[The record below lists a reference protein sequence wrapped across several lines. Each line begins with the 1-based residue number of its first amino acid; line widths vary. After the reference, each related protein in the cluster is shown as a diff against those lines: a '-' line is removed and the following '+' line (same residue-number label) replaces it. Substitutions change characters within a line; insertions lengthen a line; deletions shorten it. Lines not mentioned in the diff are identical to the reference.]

1 MRFLVRLGVA
11 IVAALVTIG
20 INTMPPPERI
30 DLNVTDHIRRLVG
43 RSTPSKNVVVIAIDE
58 ASYTELGVGFDKPW
72 PRALHAKLLRR
83 LKELGARS
91 VAFDILFTGPGADP
105 AVDQELIE
113 AFRGTNSIIGV
124 EAIKKTVAK
133 QGGGIVVEEIDQP
146 YDEFRKVTTQALVN
160 LDMNTKDGFI
170 RTFPFPTSD
179 QTKRFPFLAYAA
191 AGVPSTPGMRT
202 PARRDLIK
210 YYGSAREN
218 ARIVSYWEMFEKLA
232 PAEEASFKDA
242 VVFVGLLLR
251 ADTGVAQKDSYL
263 SPFGGEMVFGVEVH
277 ATIAGNLLEQ
287 SWIHRPSRSLELV
300 TVGLLGGVATFIGL
314 SFSPIILASVVGALA
329 IAWLVLSI
337 VSISGNFFVVGASTV
352 LIVLPLGVLVSAM
365 VSYVGARRS
374 EEALRSAF
382 SLYVSPDMV
391 PKLEG
396 GDSALKLGGEKLWLT
411 AVFTDIADFTTITE
425 EMPAEKTSEMLNDY
439 FTEVMDVVFA
449 NQGTLLKFIGDAV
462 FAIWGAP
469 VKIAY
474 HAEMGIK
481 TAMAIQKGVEKFNS
495 SQRYPPLITRVGVH
509 TGPML
514 VGNLGSKKRFDYTA
528 IGDAVNL
535 ASRIEG
541 LNKYFGTTILI
552 SEATRKDAGGF
563 AGAVLVGTVRV
574 KGRREP
580 VSLYSVFDPP
590 LASQV
595 LLDWRNALD
604 LFAKVKPDQAISL
617 FERVSEQEP
626 RLKVACSLYI
636 DKSCTHC
643 QAPPPQGWAGE
654 LDFDVK

>member
-1 MRFLVRLGVA
+1 MRLLVRLGLA
-11 IVAALVTIG
+11 FAAGLITIG
-20 INTMPPPERI
+20 INTAPPTERI

-43 RSTPSKNVVVIAIDE
+43 RSTPTKNVVVVAIDE

-83 LKELGARS
+83 LKELGVRS
-91 VAFDILFTGPGADP
+91 VAFDVLFTGPSADA
-105 AVDQELIE
+105 AVDQELIQ
-113 AFRGTNSIIGV
+113 AFQGVNSIIGV

-146 YDEFRKVTTQALVN
+146 YDEFRRVTTQALVN

-191 AGVPSTPGMRT
+191 AGIPSTPGMRT
-202 PARRDLIK
+202 PAPRDLIK

-218 ARIVSYWEMFEKLA
+218 ARIVSYWEMFEKMA
-232 PAEEASFKDA
+232 PTEEASFKDA

-287 SWIHRPSRSLELV
+287 SWIHRPARGLELAA
-300 TVGLLGGVATFIGL
+300 VGLLGGAATLIGL
-314 SFSPIILASVVGALA
+314 SFSPVILASVVGALA
-329 IAWLVLSI
+329 AGWLVLSI
-337 VSISGNFFVVGASTV
+337 VSISGNFFVAGAATV
-352 LIVLPLGVLVSAM
+352 LILLPLGVLVSAM

-396 GDSALKLGGEKLWLT
+396 GESALKLGGEKLWLT
-411 AVFTDIADFTTITE
+411 AIFTDIADFTTITE
-425 EMPAEKTSEMLNDY
+425 EMPAEKTSEMLNAY
-439 FTEVMDVVFA
+439 FTEVMDVIFA

-469 VKIAY
+469 VKIAN

-541 LNKYFGTTILI
+541 LNKYFGTTILL

-563 AGAVLVGTVRV
+563 AGAVLIGTVRV

-590 LASQV
+590 LSPQV
-595 LLDWRNALD
+595 LSEWKTAMD
-604 LFAKVKPDQAISL
+604 LFSKVKPNEAISVFQRIAAL
-617 FERVSEQEP
+617 EP
-626 RLKVACSLYI
+626 RLAVASSLYI
-636 DKSCTHC
+636 ERSEIHRET
-643 QAPPPQGWAGE
+643 APPQGWDGE

>member
-1 MRFLVRLGVA
+1 
-11 IVAALVTIG
+11 
-20 INTMPPPERI
+20 
-30 DLNVTDHIRRLVG
+30 
-43 RSTPSKNVVVIAIDE
+43 
-58 ASYTELGVGFDKPW
+58 
-72 PRALHAKLLRR
+72 
-83 LKELGARS
+83 
-91 VAFDILFTGPGADP
+91 
-105 AVDQELIE
+105 
-113 AFRGTNSIIGV
+113 
-124 EAIKKTVAK
+124 
-133 QGGGIVVEEIDQP
+133 
-146 YDEFRKVTTQALVN
+146 
-160 LDMNTKDGFI
+160 
-170 RTFPFPTSD
+170 
-179 QTKRFPFLAYAA
+179 
-191 AGVPSTPGMRT
+191 
-202 PARRDLIK
+202 
-210 YYGSAREN
+210 
-218 ARIVSYWEMFEKLA
+218 MFEKLA

>member
-1 MRFLVRLGVA
+1 
-11 IVAALVTIG
+11 
-20 INTMPPPERI
+20 
-30 DLNVTDHIRRLVG
+30 
-43 RSTPSKNVVVIAIDE
+43 
-58 ASYTELGVGFDKPW
+58 
-72 PRALHAKLLRR
+72 
-83 LKELGARS
+83 
-91 VAFDILFTGPGADP
+91 
-105 AVDQELIE
+105 
-113 AFRGTNSIIGV
+113 
-124 EAIKKTVAK
+124 
-133 QGGGIVVEEIDQP
+133 
-146 YDEFRKVTTQALVN
+146 
-160 LDMNTKDGFI
+160 
-170 RTFPFPTSD
+170 
-179 QTKRFPFLAYAA
+179 
-191 AGVPSTPGMRT
+191 
-202 PARRDLIK
+202 
-210 YYGSAREN
+210 
-218 ARIVSYWEMFEKLA
+218 MFEKMA
-232 PAEEASFKDA
+232 PAEEATFKDA

-287 SWIHRPSRSLELV
+287 SWIHRPARAIEL
-300 TVGLLGGVATFIGL
+300 TGLGLLGAAATFIGL
-314 SFSPIILASVVGALA
+314 SFSPIILASVVGSLVV
-329 IAWLVLSI
+329 AWLILGV
-337 VSISGNFFVVGASTV
+337 VSISTHFFLAGAATV
-352 LIVLPLGVLVSAM
+352 LILLPLGVLVSAM

-396 GDSALKLGGEKLWLT
+396 GESALKLGGEKLWLT

-449 NQGTLLKFIGDAV
+449 NQGTLLKFIGDAI

-469 VKIAY
+469 VKIAN

-541 LNKYFGTTILI
+541 LNKYFGTTILL

-590 LASQV
+590 LVPQV
-595 LLDWRNALD
+595 LSDWRNALD
-604 LFAKVKPDQAISL
+604 LFAKVKPELAIPI
-617 FERVSEQEP
+617 FERIAQQEQ
-626 RLKVACSLYI
+626 RLTVACALYI
-636 DKSCTHC
+636 DRSERHR
-643 QAPPPQGWAGE
+643 QAAPPQGWDGE

>member
-1 MRFLVRLGVA
+1 MRFVVRLG
-11 IVAALVTIG
+11 IALLASLITFG
-20 INTMPPPERI
+20 INCVPTTERI
-30 DLNVTDHIRRLVG
+30 DLTVTDQVRRLVG
-43 RSTPSKNVVVIAIDE
+43 RSSPSKNVVVIAIDE
-58 ASYTELGVGFDKPW
+58 ASYTELQVGFDKPW

-83 LKELGARS
+83 LKELGVRS
-91 VAFDILFTGPGADP
+91 VAFDVLFTGPGADP
-105 AVDQELIE
+105 GVDHELIE
-113 AFRGTNSIIGV
+113 AFKGVNSIIGV

-146 YDEFRKVTTQALVN
+146 YEEFRKVTTQALVN

-170 RTFPFPTSD
+170 RTFPFSTSD

-191 AGVPSTPGMRT
+191 AGVRSNPALSTPA
-202 PARRDLIK
+202 PRDLIK

-218 ARIVSYWEMFEKLA
+218 ARIVSYWEMFEKMA
-232 PAEEASFKDA
+232 PAEEATFKDA

-287 SWIHRPSRSLELV
+287 SWIHRPARWLELSAL
-300 TVGLLGGVATFIGL
+300 GLLGGAATFIGL
-314 SFSPIILASVVGALA
+314 SFSPIILASVVGTIVL
-329 IAWLVLSI
+329 AWLILGVA
-337 VSISGNFFVVGASTV
+337 SISAHFFLAGAATV
-352 LIVLPLGVLVSAM
+352 LILLPVGVLVSAM
-365 VSYVGARRS
+365 VSYVSARRS

-396 GDSALKLGGEKLWLT
+396 GEAALKLGGEKLWLT

-425 EMPAEKTSEMLNDY
+425 EMPAEKTSEMLNAY

-449 NQGTLLKFIGDAV
+449 NQGTLLKFIGDAI

-469 VKIAY
+469 VKIAN

-574 KGRREP
+574 KGRRET

-590 LASQV
+590 LAPQV
-595 LLDWRNALD
+595 LADWKNALD
-604 LFAKVKPDQAISL
+604 LFAKVEPDQGIPL
-617 FERVSEQEP
+617 FERIAQQEQ
-626 RLKVACSLYI
+626 RLAVACSLYVGR
-636 DKSCTHC
+636 SEEHRA
-643 QAPPPQGWAGE
+643 APPPQGWDGE

>member
-1 MRFLVRLGVA
+1 MRPIYRIGF
-11 IVAALVTIG
+11 ALLASLLTIG
-20 INTMPPPERI
+20 LNCIPSTERI
-30 DLNVTDHIRRLVG
+30 DLTVTDQVRRVVG
-43 RSTPSKNVVVIAIDE
+43 RSSPSKNVVVVAIDE

-83 LKELGARS
+83 LKELGVRS
-91 VAFDILFTGPGADP
+91 VAFDVLFTGPGSDP

-113 AFRGTNSIIGV
+113 AFKGVHSIIGV
-124 EAIKKTVAK
+124 ESIKKTVAK
-133 QGGGIVVEEIDQP
+133 QGGGIIVEEIDQP
-146 YDEFRKVTTQALVN
+146 YEEFRKVTTQALVN

-191 AGVPSTPGMRT
+191 AGVPTSTGIRT
-202 PARRDLIK
+202 PTPRDLIK

-218 ARIVSYWEMFEKLA
+218 ARIVSYWEMFEKMA
-232 PAEEASFKDA
+232 PQEEATFRDA

-263 SPFGGEMVFGVEVH
+263 SPFGGEMVFGVQVH
-277 ATIAGNLLEQ
+277 CTIAGNLLEQ
-287 SWIHRPSRSLELV
+287 SWIRRPARSLELLAL
-300 TVGLLGGVATFIGL
+300 GLLGGASTFIGL
-314 SFSPIILASVVGALA
+314 SYSPIILASVVGALVVG
-329 IAWLVLSI
+329 WLI
-337 VSISGNFFVVGASTV
+337 VALVSVASNFFLAGAATV
-352 LIVLPLGVLVSAM
+352 LILLPLGVLVSAM
-365 VSYVGARRS
+365 VSYVSARRS

-396 GDSALKLGGEKLWLT
+396 GESALKLGGEKLWLT

-449 NQGTLLKFIGDAV
+449 NQGTLLKFIGDAI

-469 VKIAY
+469 VKIAN

-495 SQRYPPLITRVGVH
+495 SQRYPPLMTRVGVH

-541 LNKYFGTTILI
+541 LNKYFGTTILL

-590 LASQV
+590 LDPRV
-595 LLDWRNALD
+595 LADWKNALD
-604 LFAKVKPDQAISL
+604 LFAKVKPDQAVPL
-617 FERVSEQEP
+617 FQGIGASER
-626 RLKVACSLYI
+626 RLSVACSLYCERSREHQI
-636 DKSCTHC
+636 S
-643 QAPPPQGWAGE
+643 PPPQGWDGE